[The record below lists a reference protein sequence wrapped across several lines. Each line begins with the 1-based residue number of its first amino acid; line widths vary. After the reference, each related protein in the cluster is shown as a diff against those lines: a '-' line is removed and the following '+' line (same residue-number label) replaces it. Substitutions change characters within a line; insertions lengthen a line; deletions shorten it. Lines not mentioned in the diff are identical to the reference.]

1 MLQKNRTQ
9 KSPLQQPRA
18 IAIVPLYLR
27 SVLAPG
33 AKGTGCTRLLQ
44 KKGGQSRLILI
55 LFPMT
60 VPNTLLSNLVAC
72 FAKTALTVLIVIYCI
87 EKVLLAEIRP
97 QLVTEIKLGICHLPK
112 KEIAYP

>member
-33 AKGTGCTRLLQ
+33 AKRDWMYPVVTKEGRTI
-44 KKGGQSRLILI
+44 SA
-55 LFPMT
+55 
-60 VPNTLLSNLVAC
+60 NSNPIPDVS
-72 FAKTALTVLIVIYCI
+72 
-87 EKVLLAEIRP
+87 P
-97 QLVTEIKLGICHLPK
+97 
-112 KEIAYP
+112 